1 MPHGMEHILSDLRV
15 LDFTRGPGRA
25 ELYADDGRDGSRCD

>member
-15 LDFTRGPGRA
+15 LDFTRALAGPK
-25 ELYADDGRDGSRCD
+25 LYADDGRDGSRCD

>member
-15 LDFTRGPGRA
+15 LDFTRALAGPSCTRMMA
-25 ELYADDGRDGSRCD
+25 EMEPM